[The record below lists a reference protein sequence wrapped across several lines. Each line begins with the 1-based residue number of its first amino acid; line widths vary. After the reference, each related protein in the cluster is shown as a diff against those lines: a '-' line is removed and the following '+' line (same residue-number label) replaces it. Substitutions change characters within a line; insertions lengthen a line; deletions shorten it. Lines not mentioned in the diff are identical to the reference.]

1 MSFSYPLVEYKSL
14 SSSLDIPGSPTKLF
28 GDFDDGGGMNTSA
41 DDTEDDESEAGA
53 DGRAGG
59 GVVGG
64 V

>member
-28 GDFDDGGGMNTSA
+28 GDFADGGGMNRSA

-53 DGRAGG
+53 GGRAGRVGG
-59 GVVGG
+59 GV
-64 V
+64 